1 MIPEL
6 GQFALIL
13 ALVMALIQGV
23 LPIVGAQTGKTS
35 WMNVARPAALGQATF
50 VTIALGILMY
60 AFVVQDFSVVYVA
73 TNSNLLLPIPYRVSA
88 VWGAHEGSLLLW
100 VWILSVW
107 TVAVA
112 VFSRSQPDGFIARVI
127 GVMGWISIGFLLF
140 TLLTSN
146 PFLRHLPALADG
158 NDLNPL
164 LQDVGLI
171 IHPPMLY
178 VGYVGFSVAFAFA
191 IAALLEGRVDS
202 RWVRWSRPWTN
213 IAWAFLTLGLALGS
227 WWAYYELG
235 WGGWWFWD
243 PVENAAFMP
252 WLAGTALIHSQAVT
266 DKRGAFKSWTILL
279 AISAFSLSLLG
290 TFLVRSGVITSVH
303 AFASDP
309 ERGLFIL
316 GFLIIICGGALLLYA
331 IRAPGMATGGQFSAA
346 SRETALLTNNLFMA
360 GSTVMV
366 LMGTLYPLLAEA
378 AGWGKISVGPPYF
391 GLMFIILMAPIILLM
406 PVGPFTRWREDSA
419 GRLLK
424 DSAAL
429 LGISLAAGIAPWIVW
444 ETFSLRGVLGLAGAV
459 WVIMMTGKYLMHVNR
474 TAKSRWL
481 GMPRMSRGALG
492 MLTAHLGVGVF
503 LVGVTMVETRDIEK
517 DIAMKPGESFS
528 ANGYDFQFQG
538 VNQVNGPNYRA
549 DQGVFSVRQD
559 GEFVAELRPEKRG
572 YSRGGQIMTEAAIEP
587 GLTRDLYVSLG
598 EPLDE
603 TGTWAVRVYFKPFIR
618 WIWLGAL
625 MMMAGGMLAASDQ
638 RYFREASAAR
648 KARDAAQ
655 DAKPSAGPEP
665 GGDGTAPAA
674 A

>member
-1 MIPEL
+1 MIPEI

-13 ALVMALIQGV
+13 ALAMALIQGS
-23 LPIVGAQTGKTS
+23 LPIIGAQMDKAT

-50 VTIALGILMY
+50 VTIALGTLVY

-73 TNSNLLLPIPYRVSA
+73 QNSNLLLPIPYRISA

-100 VWILSVW
+100 VWILNLW

-112 VFSRSQPDGFIARVI
+112 MFSRSQPDGFTARVI

-140 TLLTSN
+140 TLLPSN
-146 PFLRHLPALADG
+146 PFLRHIPALADG

-164 LQDVGLI
+164 LQDPGLI

-213 IAWAFLTLGLALGS
+213 VAWAFLTLGIALGS

-243 PVENAAFMP
+243 PVENASFMP

-316 GFLIIICGGALLLYA
+316 GFLVILCGGALLLYA
-331 IRAPGMATGGQFSAA
+331 VRAPGMATGGQFSTV

-378 AGWGKISVGPPYF
+378 MGWGKISVGPPYF
-391 GLMFIILMAPIILLM
+391 GLMFIILMAPVILLM
-406 PVGPFTRWREDSA
+406 PLGPFTRWREDNA
-419 GRLLK
+419 MRLIK
-424 DSAAL
+424 DSAVLLAICLAL
-429 LGISLAAGIAPWIVW
+429 GLAPWVIW
-444 ETFSLRGVLGLAGAV
+444 QSFSLRGVFGLAGAV
-459 WVIMMTGKYLMHVNR
+459 WVISMTGKYLLQVNK
-474 TAKSRWL
+474 TAKSRWMGL
-481 GMPRMSRGALG
+481 PRLSRGAMG
-492 MLTAHLGVGVF
+492 MLMAHLGVGVF
-503 LVGVTMVETRDIEK
+503 LVGVTLVETRGIEK

-528 ANGYDFQFQG
+528 ANGYEFEFQG
-538 VNQVNGPNYRA
+538 VNRADGPNYQA
-549 DQGVFSVRQD
+549 DQGIFSVSRG
-559 GEFVAELRPEKRG
+559 GEPVAELRPEKRG
-572 YSRGGQIMTEAAIEP
+572 YYSQRGQIMTEAAIEP

-598 EPLDE
+598 EPLDDK
-603 TGTWAVRVYFKPFIR
+603 GSWAVRIYFKPFIR

-648 KARDAAQ
+648 KARDLAQ
-655 DAKPSAGPEP
+655 DSSRSADQAS
-665 GGDGTAPAA
+665 DGAPAIA
-674 A
+674 

>member
-13 ALVMALIQGV
+13 ALAMAVIQGT
-23 LPIVGAQTGKTS
+23 LPIFGAQLGKTT
-35 WMNVARPAALGQATF
+35 WMNVARPAAFGQATF
-50 VTIALGILMY
+50 VTIALAILTY
-60 AFVVQDFSVVYVA
+60 AFVTQDFSVVYVA
-73 TNSNLLLPIPYRVSA
+73 QNSNLLLPIPYRVSA

-100 VWILSVW
+100 VWILAVW

-112 VFSRSQPDGFIARVI
+112 LFSRSQPEGFIARVI
-127 GVMGWISIGFLLF
+127 GVMGWISVGFLLF

-146 PFLRHLPALADG
+146 PFLRHVPALPDG

-164 LQDVGLI
+164 LQDPGLI

-213 IAWAFLTLGLALGS
+213 VAWAFLTIGIALGS

-243 PVENAAFMP
+243 PVENASFMP

-290 TFLVRSGVITSVH
+290 TFLVRSGVLTSVH

-309 ERGLFIL
+309 ERGMFIL
-316 GFLIIICGGALLLYA
+316 GFLFVLCGGALLLYA
-331 IRAPGMATGGQFSAA
+331 IRAPGIATGGQFSTV

-360 GSTVMV
+360 GSAAMV
-366 LMGTLYPLLAEA
+366 LVGTLYPLIAEA

-391 GLMFIILMAPIILLM
+391 GLMFFILMAPIILLM
-406 PVGPFTRWREDSA
+406 PYGPFTRWRSDNA
-419 GRLLK
+419 GRLVR
-424 DSAAL
+424 DSLPL
-429 LGISLAAGIAPWIVW
+429 LAVSLVAGVAPWIVW
-444 ETFSLRGVLGLAGAV
+444 QSFSLRGFLGLAGGI
-459 WVIMMTGKYLMHVNR
+459 WVMAMTIKYLLHVNR
-474 TAKSRWL
+474 SAKSRWL
-481 GMPRMSRGALG
+481 GMPRMSRAALG
-492 MLTAHLGVGVF
+492 MLLAHLGVGVF
-503 LVGVTMVETRDIEK
+503 LVGVTMVETRGIEK
-517 DIAMKPGESFS
+517 DVAMKPGESFE
-528 ANGYDFQFQG
+528 ANGFDFQFLG
-538 VNQVNGPNYRA
+538 VNRVDGPNYQA
-549 DQGVFSVRQD
+549 DQGVFSVSRG
-559 GEFVAELRPEKRG
+559 GEVIAELRPEKRG
-572 YSRGGQIMTEAAIEP
+572 YSRGGQIMTEAAIDP

-598 EPLDE
+598 EPLDDA
-603 TGTWAVRVYFKPFIR
+603 GSWAVRVYFKPFIR

-638 RYFREASAAR
+638 RYFREAAAAR
-648 KARDAAQ
+648 KARAAAQ
-655 DAKPSAGPEP
+655 DEAGTVRP
-665 GGDGTAPAA
+665 GDEAPATA
-674 A
+674 